1 MKRTLGGTLQGRA
14 VELREVSIG
23 VALEANKQGDG
34 FRSALFVLSRSAFWQ
49 DTGEPVFLGVND
61 IIDNWPMIALSEINE
76 LATLAGQLNVGT
88 KPDAPPGDE
97 GAAAP
102 LH

>member
-34 FRSALFVLSRSAFWQ
+34 FKSALFVLSQSAHWQ
-49 DTGEPVFLGVND
+49 DTGERVFASVQSILD
-61 IIDNWPMIALSEINE
+61 DWPMIALTEINE
-76 LATLAGQLNVGT
+76 LATIAGQLNIGT
-88 KPDAPPGDE
+88 KVEPPASGEAP
-97 GAAAP
+97 AP